1 MALWLECRRAEGAAW
16 VESQQSSLR
25 QWDKELCER
34 LVAGDEDALGE
45 LYDQFSAM
53 VYGLAARVTRDWSA
67 AEDITQD
74 VFVRVWEHP
83 EAFDATRGSLR
94 AWLGTIT
101 HRRAVDWVRRSEVR
115 QRYSSDAVPQRPE
128 TPVPNPEEMA
138 VAGAVAKSVQ
148 AAVDALPA
156 QQREAILL
164 AYFDGKTYRQVAET
178 LGTPEGTA
186 KSRLWMGLRRLA
198 ERLEAEGVV
207 ES

>member
-1 MALWLECRRAEGAAW
+1 M
-16 VESQQSSLR
+16 ESQQASCR
-25 QWDKELCER
+25 QWDKELHDR
-34 LVAGDEDALGE
+34 LVAGDEAALGE

-74 VFVRVWEHP
+74 VFVRLWEHP
-83 EAFDATRGSLR
+83 EAFDPARGSLR

-101 HRRAVDWVRRSEVR
+101 HRRAVDFVRRAEVR
-115 QRYSSDAVPQRPE
+115 RRYASDAVPQRPE

-148 AAVDALPA
+148 AAVDGLPPA
-156 QQREAILL
+156 QRDAILL

-178 LGTPEGTA
+178 LGIPEGTA
-186 KSRLWMGLRRLA
+186 KSRLWVGLRSLAVRLQ
-198 ERLEAEGVV
+198 AEGVT
-207 ES
+207 E